1 MPTQTPEGHA
11 CHQGTQSGNP
21 KHLDLEPGPFQ
32 AGGQAPPIHRVTKSQ
47 QGEFNGIPGLV
58 FNRPRLASKWRS
70 PGTMVCLNV
79 TGGTP
84 NLF

>member
-1 MPTQTPEGHA
+1 MPEGHA

-47 QGEFNGIPGLV
+47 QGEFNGIPGRAEEL
-58 FNRPRLASKWRS
+58 R
-70 PGTMVCLNV
+70 NV
-79 TGGTP
+79 ALIAFP
-84 NLF
+84 WP